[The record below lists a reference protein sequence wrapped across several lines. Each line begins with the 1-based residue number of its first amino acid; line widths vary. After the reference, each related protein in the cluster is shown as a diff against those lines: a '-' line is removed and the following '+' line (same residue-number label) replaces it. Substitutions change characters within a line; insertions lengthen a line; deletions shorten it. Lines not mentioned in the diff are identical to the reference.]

1 MNDLLIVIE
10 RIKNQ
15 IFSLL
20 SQIQTTKNIDDKV
33 FDSLCFELESS
44 LTLMSGHSNIPRE
57 LLKEIYLTQEI
68 IRNEAPYFGEE
79 QEKMIAMAVKIERY
93 FRLILIDKLP

>member
-1 MNDLLIVIE
+1 
-10 RIKNQ
+10 
-15 IFSLL
+15 
-20 SQIQTTKNIDDKV
+20 
-33 FDSLCFELESS
+33 
-44 LTLMSGHSNIPRE
+44 MSGHSNIPRE